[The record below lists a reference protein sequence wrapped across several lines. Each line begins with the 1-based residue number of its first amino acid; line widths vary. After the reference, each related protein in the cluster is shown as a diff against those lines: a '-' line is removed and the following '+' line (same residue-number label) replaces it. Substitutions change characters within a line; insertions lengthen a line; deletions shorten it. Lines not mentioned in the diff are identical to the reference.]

1 MEKIKNISLQ
11 DLALRVIRG
20 EFGNGNQRKA
30 RLGYLYPV
38 VQNLVNK
45 KLSSS
50 VQYVIDDSLIED
62 LAKKAMDGIFGSV
75 NDLKKNLDYIYPK
88 VQAKMNEIAQKEM
101 KNKTIDEIA
110 YEVIKGKY
118 GNAEY
123 RKNLLGDLYEK
134 VEKKVNEILEGLKKK
149 DSNNE
154 KSEPNSKNNE
164 IQIENKKEVKTEG
177 LENDLTI
184 EELSNKVI
192 RGEYGNGEVRKK
204 KLGGLYSIVQNRV
217 NEKLGSAHRHDI
229 NEESIENLAKR
240 VIKGEFGN
248 GEERKKKLRA
258 LYPFV
263 QNKVNQILG
272 NPTVYEEKPI
282 PNYIKLNNH

>member
-1 MEKIKNISLQ
+1 
-11 DLALRVIRG
+11 
-20 EFGNGNQRKA
+20 
-30 RLGYLYPV
+30 
-38 VQNLVNK
+38 
-45 KLSSS
+45 
-50 VQYVIDDSLIED
+50 
-62 LAKKAMDGIFGSV
+62 MDGIFGS
-75 NDLKKNLDYIYPK
+75 NDDLKKNLDYIYPK
-88 VQAKMNEIAQKEM
+88 VQAKMNEIVQKQL

-134 VEKKVNEILEGLKKK
+134 VEKKVNEILEGLKQKN
-149 DSNNE
+149 SNNE
-154 KSEPNSKNNE
+154 KPNSKNNE
-164 IQIENKKEVKTEG
+164 IKIENKKELKAKG

-192 RGEYGNGEVRKK
+192 RGEYGNGEVRKN

-217 NEKLGSAHRHDI
+217 NEKLGSAHRYDI

-248 GEERKKKLRA
+248 GEERKKKLRE

-272 NPTVYEEKPI
+272 NPTVHEEKPI
-282 PNYIKLNNH
+282 PSYIKLNNH